1 MHFDFW
7 CNTEKLRYWVK
18 GHCSSSATWGQLHS
32 VFVNLERQRKSKCF
46 VKAVFQ
52 SETHIFSSSQGTNK
66 SQETTKVLRAA
77 CWIVL
82 LLKEASVLMRAL
94 MRAFSTVCTASRSYA
109 WCIKRIVQKKS
120 NQVWIWLGFYCL
132 DLPVEAFDDHSW
144 EIWNQRSL
152 KSHVTHVIVGFN
164 QWNDVWI
171 SRIIP
176 ETKEYSVVNRNLIS
190 KHIQHMLYSDT
201 VYMFVRQNASTLS
214 HVCYIHRMY
223 RMVLSLQTENY
234 RSPFLL
240 RKCWRVQPALF
251 TELRG

>member
-32 VFVNLERQRKSKCF
+32 VFVNLECQRKSKCF

-82 LLKEASVLMRAL
+82 LLREASVPMRAL

-109 WCIKRIVQKKS
+109 WCIKRIVQKKIQS
-120 NQVWIWLGFYCL
+120 SLNLIGVLLFGSSCWGLRWSQL
-132 DLPVEAFDDHSW
+132 
-144 EIWNQRSL
+144 RSL
-152 KSHVTHVIVGFN
+152 KSKKLEITRHTCHSWF
-164 QWNDVWI
+164 
-171 SRIIP
+171 
-176 ETKEYSVVNRNLIS
+176 
-190 KHIQHMLYSDT
+190 
-201 VYMFVRQNASTLS
+201 
-214 HVCYIHRMY
+214 
-223 RMVLSLQTENY
+223 
-234 RSPFLL
+234 
-240 RKCWRVQPALF
+240 
-251 TELRG
+251 